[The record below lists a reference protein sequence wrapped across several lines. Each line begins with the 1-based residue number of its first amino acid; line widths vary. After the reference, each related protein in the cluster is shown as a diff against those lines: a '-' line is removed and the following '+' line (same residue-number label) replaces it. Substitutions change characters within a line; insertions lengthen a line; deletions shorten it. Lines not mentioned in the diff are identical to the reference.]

1 MNASHQWIVPLAR
14 PVIGE
19 PEMEAVRDVLLSRW
33 LTQGP
38 VCQHFEREL
47 CNYLQAQNAVV
58 VNSGT
63 SALFLAVKALGITGE
78 VILPS
83 LTYVAS
89 ANAIVAAGA
98 VPVFADVDYTT
109 CNLTPQTIYEMI
121 TSTTQAIMV
130 VHFAGQ
136 LCDMPGIREL
146 TRNLGIAVIEDS
158 AETLGG
164 KIGNTINGN
173 WSDAA
178 CYSFFPTKNITTGE
192 GGAVTTNDSIL
203 AAKIRA
209 LAAHGIEKD
218 SSLSFQTKPW
228 RRSASYPGY
237 NFRLSDILAAI
248 GLVQLTRV
256 EDMNNQRRQNARK
269 LASKLSAVSC
279 IDLPIEMEDYYHV
292 YQMFTIKIRSP
303 AQRDML
309 VSYLRQRG
317 IEASVHFDPPVH
329 LQLPYYTGR
338 ALPVTEVLSS
348 SLVTLP
354 MYPELSDSEIDYIA
368 TNVKAAIA
376 EQVKH

>member
-1 MNASHQWIVPLAR
+1 MNAAHQWIVPLAR

-19 PEMEAVRDVLLSRW
+19 SEMEAVRDVLLSRW

-38 VCQHFEREL
+38 VSQHFEREL
-47 CNYLQAQNAVV
+47 CNYLQAQNAIA

-63 SALFLAVKALGITGE
+63 SALFLAVKALEITGE

-89 ANAIVAAGA
+89 ANAIAAAGA

-109 CNLTPQTIYEMI
+109 CNLTPQTIHEMI
-121 TSTTQAIMV
+121 TARTQAIMV

-136 LCDMPGIREL
+136 LCDMPGIKEL
-146 TRNLGIAVIEDS
+146 TQSLGIAVIEDS

-164 KIGNTINGN
+164 RIGNTINGN
-173 WSDAA
+173 WSNAA

-192 GGAVTTNDSIL
+192 GGAVTTNDHIL
-203 AAKIRA
+203 ASKIRA

-218 SSLSFQTKPW
+218 PPSSFQTKPW
-228 RRSASYPGY
+228 HRSASYTGY

-248 GLVQLTRV
+248 GTVQLTRL

-269 LASKLSAVSC
+269 LASSLADIAY
-279 IDLPIEMEDYYHV
+279 IDLPIEIEGYHHV
-292 YQMFTIKIRSP
+292 YQMFTIKVHSP
-303 AQRDML
+303 VQRDML
-309 VSYLRQRG
+309 VTYLRQRG

-338 ALPVTEVLSS
+338 SLPVTEALSS

-354 MYPELSDSEIDYIA
+354 MYPDLSDSEIDYIA
-368 TNVKAAIA
+368 TSVKAAIA
-376 EQVKH
+376 EQMKH